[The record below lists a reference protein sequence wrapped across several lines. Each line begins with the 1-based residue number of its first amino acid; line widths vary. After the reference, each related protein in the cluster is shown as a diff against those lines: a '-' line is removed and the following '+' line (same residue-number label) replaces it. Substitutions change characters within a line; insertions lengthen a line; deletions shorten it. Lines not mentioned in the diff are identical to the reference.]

1 MLKHI
6 WNLTFLTLENNVR
19 NIETSSNVLSLNFLV
34 KCFNK
39 QLTIESTYIRLLD
52 FIPSN
57 MTDAER
63 ICRPGPLHDTQ
74 DESGSTSVEQE
85 KKCLILGDSI
95 SIGYVRSMTVY
106 LLPSLVTCINALT
119 GMGSNLLGFCG
130 SFYSLRS
137 CSNKLLQVPRSKL
150 KSHGDRRFSIAGPKL
165 WNSIPASLS

>member
-19 NIETSSNVLSLNFLV
+19 NIETSSTVLSLNFLV
-34 KCFNK
+34 KRFNK

-63 ICRPGPLHDTQ
+63 ICRPGPFHDTQ
-74 DESGSTSVEQE
+74 DESGSTTVEQE

-95 SIGYVRSMTVY
+95 SIGYVRSMT
-106 LLPSLVTCINALT
+106 LLPVTISCYLHWCLWLAWDPICLVFVAALT
-119 GMGSNLLGFCG
+119 LCVLARISYF
-130 SFYSLRS
+130 
-137 CSNKLLQVPRSKL
+137 
-150 KSHGDRRFSIAGPKL
+150 KSRDL
-165 WNSIPASLS
+165 N

>member
-1 MLKHI
+1 MDGVLLTAKGDLNNFYGELGKSVFLKIVFNNYFWIHHSQERVMLNHI

-34 KCFNK
+34 KRFNK

-95 SIGYVRSMTVY
+95 SIGYVRSMTV
-106 LLPSLVTCINALT
+106 LPITT
-119 GMGSNLLGFCG
+119 
-130 SFYSLRS
+130 S
-137 CSNKLLQVPRSKL
+137 CCL
-150 KSHGDRRFSIAGPKL
+150 H
-165 WNSIPASLS
+165 

>member
-1 MLKHI
+1 MGGVLLTAKGDLNNFYGELGKSVFFKIVFNNYFWIHHSQERVMLKHI

-39 QLTIESTYIRLLD
+39 HLTIESTYIRLLD

-95 SIGYVRSMTVY
+95 SIGYVRSMTV
-106 LLPSLVTCINALT
+106 LPITT
-119 GMGSNLLGFCG
+119 
-130 SFYSLRS
+130 S
-137 CSNKLLQVPRSKL
+137 CCL
-150 KSHGDRRFSIAGPKL
+150 H
-165 WNSIPASLS
+165 